1 MNKFGKG
8 NLGSVKQEP
17 AAGLDFFQ
25 EDQTLI
31 EFTDDV
37 RDDRPTL

>member
-17 AAGLDFFQ
+17 AGGLDFFQ

-31 EFTDDV
+31 DFTDDV
-37 RDDRPTL
+37 GDDIPTL